1 MQDLLG
7 HYLGWL
13 PGTMLNLLGRC
24 LGWLLDHFFQIA
36 VLILLINIAMVL
48 SDIEKRLRTLRDLD
62 RELGKVNNN
71 LKSLEWEFKAFI
83 IKRE

>member
-7 HYLGWL
+7 RYLGWL
-13 PGTMLNLLGRC
+13 PGTMLDLLGRY

-83 IKRE
+83 MKRE

>member
-1 MQDLLG
+1 
-7 HYLGWL
+7 
-13 PGTMLNLLGRC
+13 
-24 LGWLLDHFFQIA
+24 

-71 LKSLEWEFKAFI
+71 LKSLEWEFRALI